1 MHRFIIPA
9 AVTLTAGLVAALPA
23 AAQVEVASDGR
34 RVVQM
39 TVYGTDPCP
48 PSNDGEI
55 VVCRKLPEEQ
65 RYRLPRDL
73 RDPTNPKTGR
83 SWSNQGDSIREEA
96 AASSGGIG
104 SCSNVGPG
112 GATGCNLRN
121 IRANRAMNQEPEP
134 ITVLP

>member
-1 MHRFIIPA
+1 MPRFIIPA
-9 AVTLTAGLVAALPA
+9 AVTLAAGLVAALPA
-23 AAQVEVASDGR
+23 TAQVEVAADGR

-83 SWSNQGDSIREEA
+83 SWANQGDSIREEA

-112 GATGCNLRN
+112 GATGCNLRA
-121 IRANRAMNQEPEP
+121 IRANRAMNKEPEP
-134 ITVLP
+134 VTVLP

>member
-1 MHRFIIPA
+1 MHRFIIA
-9 AVTLTAGLVAALPA
+9 TAVMLAGGVVAALPA
-23 AAQVEVASDGR
+23 AAQVEVAPDGR

-39 TVYGTDPCP
+39 TVYGTDACP

-83 SWSNQGDSIREEA
+83 SWANQGDSIREEA

-112 GATGCNLRN
+112 GASGCNLRA
-121 IRANRAMNQEPEP
+121 IRANRAMAEEPKP
-134 ITVLP
+134 VTVLP